1 MITVVPNPP
10 LMVDGQ
16 SLEIGQSA
24 QLNVELDPRQDQEA
38 VLTLPQQMVDK
49 NVWETTTNSNPG
61 PSVWETTT
69 KAKNAIHRH
78 VRLMVDGPTLEI
90 GQSAQLNVELDP
102 RQDQEA
108 VLTLPQQMVDKNVW
122 ETTTN
127 SNPGPSV
134 WETTTKAKN
143 AIHRHVRLMVDGP
156 TLEIGQSAQLNVE
169 LDPRQDQEAV
179 LTLPQQ
185 MVDKNVWETTTN
197 SNPGPS
203 VWETT
208 TKAKNVIHRHVRLM
222 VDGPAS
228 EIGRSAQLN
237 VELDPRQDQE
247 AVLTLPQQM
256 VEQHVMETAVSA
268 KDVTLLQAAAVET
281 LALEDLTHSLL

>member
-16 SLEIGQSA
+16 
-24 QLNVELDPRQDQEA
+24 
-38 VLTLPQQMVDK
+38 
-49 NVWETTTNSNPG
+49 
-61 PSVWETTT
+61 
-69 KAKNAIHRH
+69 
-78 VRLMVDGPTLEI
+78 TLEI

-134 WETTTKAKN
+134 WETTTKAEN

-156 TLEIGQSAQLNVE
+156 TSETGQSAQLNVE
-169 LDPRQDQEAV
+169 PDPRQDQEV
-179 LTLPQQ
+179 
-185 MVDKNVWETTTN
+185 
-197 SNPGPS
+197 
-203 VWETT
+203 
-208 TKAKNVIHRHVRLM
+208 
-222 VDGPAS
+222 
-228 EIGRSAQLN
+228 
-237 VELDPRQDQE
+237 
-247 AVLTLPQQM
+247 VLTLPQQM
-256 VEQHVMETAVSA
+256 VEQHVMVTVVSA

-281 LALEDLTHSLL
+281 LALGDLTHSLL

>member
-16 SLEIGQSA
+16 
-24 QLNVELDPRQDQEA
+24 
-38 VLTLPQQMVDK
+38 
-49 NVWETTTNSNPG
+49 
-61 PSVWETTT
+61 
-69 KAKNAIHRH
+69 
-78 VRLMVDGPTLEI
+78 TLEI

-122 ETTTN
+122 ETTT
-127 SNPGPSV
+127 
-134 WETTTKAKN
+134 
-143 AIHRHVRLMVDGP
+143 
-156 TLEIGQSAQLNVE
+156 
-169 LDPRQDQEAV
+169 
-179 LTLPQQ
+179 
-185 MVDKNVWETTTN
+185 
-197 SNPGPS
+197 
-203 VWETT
+203 
-208 TKAKNVIHRHVRLM
+208 KAKNVIHRDVQLM
-222 VDGPAS
+222 VDGQTL

-247 AVLTLPQQM
+247 VVLTLHQQMVEKNVWETTTKAKNVIHRDVQLMVDGPTLEIGRSAQLNVELDPRQDQEVVLTLHQQMVEKNVWETTTKAKNVIHRNVQLMVDGPASEIGRSAQIHVELEPRQDQEVVLTLPQQM

-281 LALEDLTHSLL
+281 LALGDLTHSLL